1 MVKTTSAF
9 HQLSRPGLE
18 GLADAIAHGRI
29 TLPCQPS
36 ALVNVVPTSLM
47 AGIATELNQLSNEGM
62 APRHLAYLLNLLAQE
77 REQAQAQRNGID
89 LVWTGEEVLGT
100 ESRDTRVVV
109 QELFR
114 SAQKSVLISSYALDT
129 GKKAKALFQ
138 PLAERMT
145 TNPELKVRI
154 FMNIKRP
161 YGDRKTSDATL
172 LRKFSESFRNEIW
185 PGDRLPEVFYDPQ
198 SLSKAIGPRACLHA
212 KCVVVDDEKLFVTS
226 ANFTE
231 AAHQR
236 NIEAGV
242 LIADAVSAKAMRA
255 QFETLVTRHLLLR
268 VPGL

>member
-18 GLADAIAHGRI
+18 GLADAIAQGRI
-29 TLPCQPS
+29 PLPCQPS
-36 ALVNVVPTSLM
+36 SLTNVVPTSLM
-47 AGIATELNQLSNEGM
+47 TAIATELNQLSGDGM
-62 APRHLAYLLNLLAQE
+62 KAVHLAYLLNLLAQA
-77 REQAQAQRNGID
+77 RKQAQEQRNGID

-109 QELFR
+109 QELFH

-138 PLAERMT
+138 PLAERMVT
-145 TNPELKVRI
+145 IPELKVRI

-161 YGDRKTSDATL
+161 YGDRKTSDAAL

-198 SLSKAIGPRACLHA
+198 SLSTAIGPRACLHA

-242 LIADAVSAKAMRA
+242 LLSDTLSAKAMRA
-255 QFETLVTRHLLLR
+255 QFERLVSRDLLCR
-268 VPGL
+268 IPGL